1 MTDPRSRRPRQRPG
15 ARGPLADRLRGLRST
30 LGLTQAEVAVRLGVH
45 AVTLARW
52 ETGATQP
59 RGLARKYVEE
69 WLARAEGERANGGD
83 DGTRSS

>member
-1 MTDPRSRRPRQRPG
+1 VLAEQLRRVRS
-15 ARGPLADRLRGLRST
+15 L
-30 LGLTQAEVAVRLGVH
+30 LGLTQAEAAERLCVH

-69 WLARAEGERANGGD
+69 WLCRIEGEHGTGGD
-83 DGTRSS
+83 DATRTS